1 MESTNISSVNLPA
14 VGLVDSLAKKL
25 VLSAC
30 RQIREGHLVIADAD
44 GVYHFGEPEHSATL
58 CAKIDVHDITAY
70 YDFFIR
76 GTVGSGEA
84 FMRRTWTTPDLLS
97 VIRLMVCNIAWL
109 SKFNASRPWLTRI
122 LLNIGHRLNSNSRKG
137 SRKNIAAHYDLGN
150 EFFSLFLD
158 PTMMYSA
165 AVYPNAKASL
175 EQASLHKLETVC
187 QKLDLQVSDHL
198 LEIGTGW
205 GGMAIYA
212 AQKFGCRVTTTT
224 ISKEQY
230 EFARHRVEA
239 LGLEKQVQVLFKDY
253 RELKGSYDKIV
264 SIEMIEAV
272 GHEFYDSYFRL
283 CSSLLKDNGLML
295 IQAITIPDQ
304 RYETAR
310 KSTDFIKKYIF
321 PGGCLPSNEV
331 IARCVSRYTDMQIVD
346 LHDITDHYAKT
357 LAEWFYRFKCNLGQ
371 VKAQG
376 FDEQFCRMWEFYL
389 RYCEG
394 GFKERVISTSQ
405 ILFAKPGYRFAV
417 GETL

>member
-1 MESTNISSVNLPA
+1 M
-14 VGLVDSLAKKL
+14 DSLAKKM

-30 RQIREGHLVIADAD
+30 RHIREGHLVIADPE
-44 GVYHFGEPEHSATL
+44 GVYHFGQSEQSATL
-58 CAKIDVHDITAY
+58 SAKIDVQDPSAY

-84 FMRRTWTTPDLLS
+84 FMRRAWTTPDLLS

-109 SKFNASRPWLTRI
+109 SKFNASRPWFIRV
-122 LLNIGHRLNSNSRKG
+122 LLNGGHWLNSNNRKG

-150 EFFSLFLD
+150 DFFSLFLD
-158 PTMMYSA
+158 STMMYSA
-165 AVYPNAKASL
+165 AIYPSDSANL
-175 EQASLHKLETVC
+175 EQASLHKLDTIC
-187 QKLDLQVSDHL
+187 QKLDLQASDHL

-212 AQKFGCRVTTTT
+212 AQNIGCRVTTTT

-230 EFARHRVEA
+230 EFTLDKVKS
-239 LGLEKQVQVLFKDY
+239 LGLEKKVQVLLKDY
-253 RELKGSYDKIV
+253 RDLTGHYEKIV

-272 GHEFYDSYFRL
+272 GHEFYDSYFRV
-283 CSSLLKDNGLML
+283 CSRLLKENGLML

-304 RYETAR
+304 RYDYAR
-310 KSTDFIKKYIF
+310 KTTDFIKKYIF
-321 PGGCLPSNEV
+321 PGGCLPSNEA
-331 IARCVSRYTDMQIVD
+331 IARCVCRYTDMQIVD
-346 LHDITDHYAKT
+346 LHDITEHYAKT
-357 LAEWFYRFKCNLGQ
+357 LGEWFNRFKRNIDQ

-394 GFKERVISTSQ
+394 GFKERVIGTGQ
-405 ILFAKPGYRFAV
+405 FLFAKPGYRFP
-417 GETL
+417 ER